1 MRAYLV
7 SLVVGLAVALVLLA
21 AGALAVE
28 LGWID
33 VAAGTPHTGPVEW
46 LLERTR
52 QRSVAARAAEVA
64 VPPLGEPGQIAT
76 GVGLYRE
83 LCAGC
88 HGAPGVE
95 RSAVGRGLNP
105 PPPDLAAGIS
115 RDRAAEAW
123 WITAHGIRMSG
134 MPAFAPSLTDEQ
146 LWALVAALT
155 AMEEMTPEEYG
166 ALAGEME
173 GEPREP
179 AAMLHSPRHGDR
191 KPGDADRARGAD
203 APPGE

>member
-1 MRAYLV
+1 MRILLV
-7 SLVVGLAVALVLLA
+7 SLAVILVLLA
-21 AGALAVE
+21 AGALAVQ

-33 VAAGTPHTGPVEW
+33 VAASTPHTGPVEW

-64 VPPLGEPGQIAT
+64 VPPLGEPGQIAA
-76 GVGLYRE
+76 GARLYRE

-115 RDRAAEAW
+115 QDRAAEAW
-123 WITAHGIRMSG
+123 WVTVHGIRMSG
-134 MPAFAPSLTDEQ
+134 MPAFAPSLTDEE

-166 ALAGEME
+166 ALAGGAE
-173 GEPREP
+173 GEPGEP
-179 AAMLHSPRHGDR
+179 AAMLHSPRHGD
-191 KPGDADRARGAD
+191 AHRARGAGT
-203 APPGE
+203 PSGQ